1 MKVRS
6 VLPAIIGLGVVAAL
20 AACGP
25 DYAADKASGT
35 AGGGAA
41 PAPVAATTAPAQP
54 AAVPV
59 KVLTVSTVDGLA
71 PIVTND
77 KGRTIYRFDQDSNNP
92 AKTTCVGQCAI
103 TWEPVLAPD
112 GFDIKGGGIDKNLVG
127 EIIRPDGGK
136 QLTLKNWPL
145 YYFKDDKTLGQLAG
159 QGKGGTWFA
168 IAPDG
173 SKAKATAQSGGQ
185 AGGGTANSGTSNSGS
200 GGYGY

>member
-1 MKVRS
+1 MKLRS

-20 AACGP
+20 AACGS
-25 DYAADKASGT
+25 DHTVDKASGT
-35 AGGGAA
+35 GGGGAA
-41 PAPVAATTAPAQP
+41 PAPAVATTAPAQP
-54 AAVPV
+54 AAAV
-59 KVLTVSTVDGLA
+59 KTLTVSNVEGLT

-92 AKTTCVGQCAI
+92 AKTTCVGQCAV
-103 TWEPVLAPD
+103 TWEPVLAPN
-112 GFDIKGGGIDKNLVG
+112 GFDIKGSAIDKNLVG
-127 EIIRPDGGK
+127 EIVRPDGEK
-136 QLTLKNWPL
+136 QLTLKGWPL

-173 SKAKATAQSGGQ
+173 SKARATARSGGQ
-185 AGGGTANSGTSNSGS
+185 AGGSTGGM